1 MPRDPP
7 VTTAT
12 LPATANRASMA
23 ARPGRA
29 PVLAPV
35 LVLSMCLP
43 YPLAGACGK
52 REPADAGHPGT
63 QADIRA

>member
-1 MPRDPP
+1 
-7 VTTAT
+7 
-12 LPATANRASMA
+12 MA

-29 PVLAPV
+29 PVLVPV

-43 YPLAGACGK
+43 YPLAA
-52 REPADAGHPGT
+52 RLRRAEPADAGHPGT